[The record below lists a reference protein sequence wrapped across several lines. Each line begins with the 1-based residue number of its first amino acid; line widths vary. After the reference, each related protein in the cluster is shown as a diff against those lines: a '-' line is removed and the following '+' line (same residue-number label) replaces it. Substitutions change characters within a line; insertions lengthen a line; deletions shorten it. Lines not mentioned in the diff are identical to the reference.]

1 MSRAVRKGSVGSVVT
16 GVSGVSE
23 VRITEVP
30 GSYELRVTSVRG
42 HMRIKGCL
50 GQRGKVWSS
59 WEEGCGQCS
68 GPDAHAHHGPC
79 SRQAGGEEL
88 VFPPG
93 EP

>member
-1 MSRAVRKGSVGSVVT
+1 MGSVVT

-59 WEEGCGQCS
+59 WEEGCGQC
-68 GPDAHAHHGPC
+68 
-79 SRQAGGEEL
+79 
-88 VFPPG
+88 
-93 EP
+93 